1 MRVLSIL
8 LTAFLV
14 APASAATEAADP
26 YDAALA
32 RETGTFV
39 SCEALEKERL
49 LCERLQV
56 AREQLK
62 TVMLTTFDRKEGK
75 RKVPYREFA
84 LVAYDPAE
92 DRFHEIH
99 LAMPKDIGKQRDFQ
113 PIVRTESDPPYRVKR
128 LRGTSLNKMVF
139 EIHQGE
145 RELYAYAGKHLL
157 FTEEKLH
164 LLWGGRTI
172 ELREEVVY
180 LATAP
185 YLVNEEFARA
195 GQALFMSAIEQAF
208 RELRDSGQVS
218 LAYPGRLLADAVT
231 PDQVAHLLVAE
242 QTDPCFLARRPSGCD
257 RLIPVRPYPNDEAVM
272 QAVNTEF
279 VVNGLAAFRHMRSF
293 ANARGV
299 LQFTNNANKRYSG
312 TYSTVTSRYPKAAID
327 PDFRRG
333 SKSLGNLAKAAAC
346 LIDLELSSGRL
357 PDWVRE
363 AFLIDRDFAMPVPGA
378 AYNGGASQ
386 SHRLSQLIE
395 RFAKKHGIDQEEF
408 LFDLFPW
415 DRFLDWVDQT
425 KGNLKPETRGYIEKI
440 IKIREHL
447 RRHRPK
453 PPEVNF
459 EGVLT

>member
-1 MRVLSIL
+1 MRVLFML
-8 LTAFLV
+8 LV
-14 APASAATEAADP
+14 ALWVMPANASAEPDP
-26 YDAALA
+26 YDAAIQ
-32 RETGTFV
+32 RETETFIP
-39 SCEALEKERL
+39 CETFAAERP
-49 LCERLQV
+49 LCERLKR

-62 TVMLTTFDRKEGK
+62 TVTLTTFDQKLGR
-75 RKVPYREFA
+75 RTVLYREFV
-84 LVAYDPAE
+84 LIAYDPID
-92 DRFHEIH
+92 DRLHEIR
-99 LAMPKDIGKQRDFQ
+99 LSMPKDIGKQLDFQ
-113 PIVRTESDPPYRVKR
+113 PMVRTEAFPPYEVRR

-139 EIHQGE
+139 EIHQGG
-145 RELYAYAGKHLL
+145 RKLYAYAGKHLL
-157 FTEEKLH
+157 FTNEKLH
-164 LLWGGRTI
+164 PLWGGRTV
-172 ELREEVVY
+172 ELRDEVIY

-195 GQALFMSAIEQAF
+195 GQALFMSEIERAF
-208 RELRDSGQVS
+208 TALRESGQPS
-218 LAYPGRLLADAVT
+218 LAYPDRLLVDVVT

-242 QTDPCFLARRPSGCD
+242 QTDPCFLARRPAGCE
-257 RLIPVRPYPNDEAVM
+257 RLIPVRPYPNDEVVM

-299 LQFTNNANKRYSG
+299 LQFTNNANQRYSG
-312 TYSTVTSRYPKAAID
+312 TYSTVVGRYPKAAID

-333 SKSLGNLAKAAAC
+333 SKSLGNLAKAAAA
-346 LIDLELSSGRL
+346 LIDLELSSRKL

-363 AFLIDRDFAMPVPGA
+363 AFLADRDFGMPVPGA

-395 RFAKKHGIDQEEF
+395 GFAKKHGIDREDY

-415 DRFLDWVDQT
+415 ERFLEWVDQT
-425 KGNLKPETRGYIEKI
+425 RGSLKPETRGYIEKI
-440 IKIREHL
+440 IKIRDHL

-459 EGVLT
+459 EGTLA

>member
-1 MRVLSIL
+1 MRVLFIL
-8 LTAFLV
+8 FAAVLAIPAGAAPQADSYETAL
-14 APASAATEAADP
+14 E
-26 YDAALA
+26 
-32 RETGTFV
+32 RETETFV
-39 SCEALEKERL
+39 SCAVFESERP
-49 LCERLQV
+49 LCERLQT

-62 TVMLTTFDRKEGK
+62 AVKLVTFDQKEGK
-75 RKVPYREFA
+75 KTVPYREFA
-84 LVAYDPAE
+84 LIAYDPVE
-92 DRFHEIH
+92 DRFHEIR
-99 LAMPKDIGKQRDFQ
+99 LAMPKDIGRQRDFQ
-113 PIVRTESDPPYRVKR
+113 PIVRTESSPPYQVKR

-139 EIHQGE
+139 EIRHGE

-157 FTEEKLH
+157 FTEERLH
-164 LLWGGRTI
+164 PLWGGRTV

-195 GQALFMSAIEQAF
+195 GQALFMAAIERAF
-208 RELRDSGQVS
+208 VELRESGQQS
-218 LAYPGRLLADAVT
+218 LAYPDRLLADAVT
-231 PDQVAHLLVAE
+231 PNDVAHLLVAE
-242 QTDPCFLARRPSGCD
+242 QTDPCFLLRRPTGCE
-257 RLIPVRPYPNDEAVM
+257 RLIPVRPYPNDEVVM

-312 TYSTVTSRYPKAAID
+312 TYNAVVSRYPRAMID

-346 LIDLELSSGRL
+346 LIDLELSNRKL
-357 PDWVRE
+357 PDWVRQV
-363 AFLIDRDFAMPVPGA
+363 FLIDRDFGMPVPGA

-386 SHRLSQLIE
+386 SHRLSRLIE
-395 RFAKKHGIDQEEF
+395 GFAKKHGIDQEDF

-425 KGNLKPETRGYIEKI
+425 KGSLKPETRGYIEKI
-440 IKIREHL
+440 IKIRDHL

-459 EGVLT
+459 EGTLT

>member
-1 MRVLSIL
+1 MKVLFIL
-8 LTAFLV
+8 LAAALAF
-14 APASAATEAADP
+14 SARAAVQADP
-26 YDAALA
+26 YEIALQ
-32 RETGTFV
+32 RETETFIP
-39 SCEALEKERL
+39 CEVFERERL
-49 LCERLQV
+49 LCERLAT

-62 TVMLTTFDRKEGK
+62 SVTLTTYDRKEGK
-75 RKVPYREFA
+75 RTVPYREFA
-84 LVAYDPAE
+84 LIAYDPAE
-92 DRFHEIH
+92 DRLHEIR
-99 LAMPKDIGKQRDFQ
+99 LAMPKDIGKRLDFQ
-113 PIVRTESDPPYRVKR
+113 PIVRTESDPPYQVKR

-139 EIHQGE
+139 EIRYGE

-157 FTEEKLH
+157 FTQEKLH
-164 LLWGGRTI
+164 PLWGGKTI
-172 ELREEVVY
+172 ELQEEVVY

-195 GQALFMSAIEQAF
+195 GQALFMAAIERAF
-208 RELRDSGQVS
+208 TELRESGQQS
-218 LAYPGRLLADAVT
+218 LAYPGRLLADVVT
-231 PDQVAHLLVAE
+231 PNEVAHLLVAE
-242 QTDPCFLARRPSGCD
+242 QTDPCFLVRRPPGCE
-257 RLIPVRPYPNDEAVM
+257 RLIPIRPYPSDEVVM

-279 VVNGLAAFRHMRSF
+279 VVNGLTAFRHMRSF

-312 TYSTVTSRYPKAAID
+312 TYSTVVGRYPKAMID

-346 LIDLELSSGRL
+346 LIDLELSSRKL

-363 AFLIDRDFAMPVPGA
+363 AFLIDRDFGMPVPGA

-386 SHRLSQLIE
+386 SHQLSRLIE
-395 RFAKKHGIDQEEF
+395 SFAKKHGIDQGDF

-440 IKIREHL
+440 IKIRDHL

-453 PPEVNF
+453 APEVNF
-459 EGVLT
+459 EGTLT

>member
-1 MRVLSIL
+1 MKVLSIL
-8 LTAFLV
+8 LALFL
-14 APASAATEAADP
+14 ASPAEAAVQPDS
-26 YDAALA
+26 YDAAIR
-32 RETGTFV
+32 RETETFV
-39 SCEALEKERL
+39 PCEAFERERL
-49 LCERLQV
+49 LCERLRT

-62 TVMLTTFDRKEGK
+62 SVTLTTFDHRKGE
-75 RKVPYREFA
+75 RTVPYREFV
-84 LVAYDPAE
+84 LIAYDPTE
-92 DRFHEIH
+92 DRFHEIR
-99 LAMPKDIGKQRDFQ
+99 LAMPKDIGKQRNFQ
-113 PIVRTESDPPYRVKR
+113 PTVRTESDPPYQVKR

-139 EIHQGE
+139 EIRQGD

-157 FTEEKLH
+157 FTQEKLH
-164 LLWGGRTI
+164 PLWGGRTI

-180 LATAP
+180 LATAL

-195 GQALFMSAIEQAF
+195 GQALFMTAIEQAF
-208 RELRDSGQVS
+208 QALRYSGQES
-218 LAYPGRLLADAVT
+218 LAYPGRLLADVVT
-231 PDQVAHLLVAE
+231 PNEVAHLLVAE
-242 QTDPCFLARRPSGCD
+242 QTDPCFLVRRPAGCES
-257 RLIPVRPYPNDEAVM
+257 LIPVRPYPNDEVVM

-299 LQFTNNANKRYSG
+299 LQFTNNANKQYSG
-312 TYSTVTSRYPKAAID
+312 TYNTVVSRYPKAGID

-333 SKSLGNLAKAAAC
+333 SKSLGNLAKAAAS
-346 LIDLELSSGRL
+346 LIDLELSNRKL

-363 AFLIDRDFAMPVPGA
+363 TFLIDRDFGMPVPGA

-386 SHRLSQLIE
+386 SRQLSQLIE
-395 RFAKKHGIDQEEF
+395 NFAQKHGIAQEQF

-425 KGNLKPETRGYIEKI
+425 KGKLKPETRGYIEKI
-440 IKIREHL
+440 IKIRDHL

-459 EGVLT
+459 EGALA

>member
-8 LTAFLV
+8 LATAL
-14 APASAATEAADP
+14 ALPAAAIAQHDPYEAA
-26 YDAALA
+26 LV
-32 RETGTFV
+32 RETETFV
-39 SCEALEKERL
+39 SCAAFEQERL
-49 LCERLQV
+49 LCERLQA

-62 TVMLTTFDRKEGK
+62 AVTLATFDQKEGK
-75 RKVPYREFA
+75 KIVPYREFV
-84 LVAYDPAE
+84 LMAYDPAE
-92 DRFHEIH
+92 DRFHEIR

-113 PIVRTESDPPYRVKR
+113 PIVRTQSSPPYQVKR

-139 EIHQGE
+139 EIRQGE

-157 FTEEKLH
+157 FTTEKLH
-164 LLWGGRTI
+164 PFWGGRTV
-172 ELREEVVY
+172 ELREDVVY

-208 RELRDSGQVS
+208 LELRESGQQS
-218 LAYPGRLLADAVT
+218 LAYPDRLLVDAVT
-231 PDQVAHLLVAE
+231 PNEVAHLLVAE
-242 QTDPCFLARRPSGCD
+242 QTDPCFLEKRPKGCEQ
-257 RLIPVRPYPNDEAVM
+257 LIPVRPYPRDEIVM

-279 VVNGLAAFRHMRSF
+279 VVNGLVAFRHMRSF

-312 TYSTVTSRYPKAAID
+312 TYSTVVSRYPKAAID

-346 LIDLELSSGRL
+346 LIDLELSNRKL
-357 PDWVRE
+357 PDWVRQ
-363 AFLIDRDFAMPVPGA
+363 AFLIDRDFGMPVPGA

-386 SHRLSQLIE
+386 SHQLSRLIE
-395 RFAKKHGIDQEEF
+395 GFAKKHGIDQEEF

-415 DRFLDWVDQT
+415 DRFFDWVDRT
-425 KGNLKPETRGYIEKI
+425 KGSLKPETRGYIEKI
-440 IKIREHL
+440 IKIRDHL

-453 PPEVNF
+453 APEVNF
-459 EGVLT
+459 EGTLT